1 MFQSKIQI
9 TESESLQL
17 SWGKDWSHFTIKL
30 NDIEIW
36 AFPDKT
42 SLVVG
47 KWLLL
52 PSGKTIWIGLTNNKI
67 AIWDGDKE
75 LVSGLNSGESDDYT
89 LAWQAL
95 IFYGA
100 LFLLAGIVTLSIKY
114 FGIGLDLS
122 LTAILLGVVY
132 IMLALWAYKQYNR
145 TPLYAAITIHGLL
158 SLGILFFSGLNT
170 PSETLFL
177 CFVFVILVLW
187 EKHSTQPWR
196 FGRHIH
202 PIIPVSFCLIFFSG
216 GFASIFLSVL
226 LYYLSKGIVA
236 KPVKTLEI
244 Q

>member
-30 NDIEIW
+30 NDVEIW

-42 SLVVG
+42 ALVVG

-52 PSGKTIWIGLTNNKI
+52 PSGKTIWIGLTNNKL

-75 LVSGLNSGESDDYT
+75 LVSGLNSGESDDYK

-95 IFYGA
+95 MFYGV

-114 FGIGLDLS
+114 FGISLGLS
-122 LTAILLGVVY
+122 LTVIALGIVY
-132 IMLALWAYKQYNR
+132 ITLALWAYKQYNK

-158 SLGILFFSGLNT
+158 SLGILFFSGSNT

-187 EKHSTQPWR
+187 EGHNPQPPR
-196 FGRHIH
+196 FGRHFH
-202 PIIPVSFCLIFFSG
+202 PIIPVSFCLIFFSN
-216 GFASIFLSVL
+216 GFASIFLGVL
-226 LYYLSKGIVA
+226 LYNLYKGING